1 MYRGPGFSKMFLLS
15 SLLTPIKQTPNL
27 NLKEEYKSLR
37 ITFEENYLFVVL
49 NAYIYKKINQI
60 KCIRT
65 P

>member
-37 ITFEENYLFVVL
+37 ITFDEKIIFMLF
-49 NAYIYKKINQI
+49 
-60 KCIRT
+60 
-65 P
+65 

>member
-37 ITFEENYLFVVL
+37 ITFGEKLSLCCF
-49 NAYIYKKINQI
+49 
-60 KCIRT
+60 KCLRS
-65 P
+65 